1 MNPKKT
7 HNLYKTLSEELS
19 ISEYLIEDLVEFMY
33 KNLRQKLSNLV
44 HPRINVDG
52 LGQFVC
58 KAYNVRRGI
67 SEAERKLKSHDTS
80 TFNAYFNKKKLESKI
95 ELLKELDII
104 ILKEEEKKNNF
115 KTIKNEYI
123 SKHLETPERNN
134 GGD

>member
-7 HNLYKTLSEELS
+7 NNLYKTLSEELS

-134 GGD
+134 GGN

>member
-7 HNLYKTLSEELS
+7 NNLYKTLSEELS

>member
-1 MNPKKT
+1 MIPKKSSI
-7 HNLYKTLSEELS
+7 LYKPVAEELN
-19 ISEYLIEDLVEFMY
+19 ISETLVEDLISFYY
-33 KNLRQKLSNLV
+33 KEVRFHLSSLS

>member
-52 LGQFVC
+52 LGQFIC
-58 KAYNVRRGI
+58 KAYVVKKGI
-67 SEAERKLKSHDTS
+67 GDAEKKLQIHDTS
-80 TFNAYFNKKKLESKI
+80 TFNAYFNKKRLENKL
-95 ELLKELDII
+95 ELLKELYII
-104 ILKEEEKKNNF
+104 ILKEEDKKNNF
-115 KTIKNEYI
+115 KTVKNEYI
-123 SKHLETPERNN
+123 SKHLETPERDN
-134 GGD
+134 GGN

>member
-7 HNLYKTLSEELS
+7 NNLYKTLSEELS

-33 KNLRQKLSNLV
+33 KKLRQKLSNLV

-95 ELLKELDII
+95 ELLKKLDII

>member
-7 HNLYKTLSEELS
+7 NNLYKTLSEELS

-134 GGD
+134 GGA